1 MSTTISEAVK
11 ELNEMFKDTEIKR
24 LENKVDTLEK
34 IIINLINRLEYL
46 ETRCQ

>member
-1 MSTTISEAVK
+1 MGITISEAVK